1 MFKYNKRLQ
10 YPVDIKKKDLK
21 MAKYLVTQYGG
32 SNGELAAALRY
43 LNQRYTMPDNKGK
56 ALLTDI
62 GTEELAHVE
71 MISTMIYQLMKDATL
86 EEIKE
91 AGLDTHYAEHNKA
104 LYPTDANGVPFT
116 VTYFATTGDPLAD
129 IAEDMAAEQK
139 ARAVYE
145 NLIDLTTDP
154 DVIGPLLWLRQREI
168 VHYTRFKELFDY
180 YDKKLKKGENKMADN
195 GINSNNIS
203 NQMNNNMNN
212 FNSMENYDMDN
223 FNLFNPMLMS
233 NRTNYDRSHKY

>member
-10 YPVDIKKKDLK
+10 YPIDIKKKDLR

-71 MISTMIYQLMKDATL
+71 MISTMIYQLMKDATID
-86 EEIKE
+86 EIRE
-91 AGLDTHYAEHNKA
+91 AGLDAHYAEHSKA

-129 IAEDMAAEQK
+129 ISEDMAAEQK

-154 DVIGPLLWLRQREI
+154 DVIAPLLWLRQREI
-168 VHYTRFKELFDY
+168 VHFNRFKELFEHY
-180 YDKKLKKGENKMADN
+180 QKMQNNGTMQENIKG
-195 GINSNNIS
+195 
-203 NQMNNNMNN
+203 NMNMTKKD
-212 FNSMENYDMDN
+212 NSFLENLLMDN
-223 FNLFNPMLMS
+223 NFGIM
-233 NRTNYDRSHKY
+233 RD